1 MSIYLKVRI
10 ILTFLIRRFK
20 CLLLNYFIMLLFFIV
35 LFQVGVVMKGNYK
48 LTYCKF
54 LLLYH
59 QNAPLNFL
67 NRQIFWKTIV
77 SSVFILS
84 SEFKNRL

>member
-1 MSIYLKVRI
+1 
-10 ILTFLIRRFK
+10 
-20 CLLLNYFIMLLFFIV
+20 MLLFFIV

-54 LLLYH
+54 LLLYY

-67 NRQIFWKTIV
+67 NRQIFWKNDCFFRFHI
-77 SSVFILS
+77 ILWV
-84 SEFKNRL
+84 